1 MKRPTKKQYVNL
13 LWAKGRNP
21 IHLFGSVYLVRHE
34 STQHSKVPL
43 YLIKIIKD

>member
-1 MKRPTKKQYVNL
+1 MKRPTKEQYVNL

-21 IHLFGSVYLVRHE
+21 IHLFRNVYLVRHE
-34 STQHSKVPL
+34 STKFSKWPI